1 MTWLRLGGEFSWE
14 TQEVKGKPADQNSTF
29 LEFEPEIREANRFS
43 SVERRTTE
51 FLVKE
56 KIAGSNYYYWLGY
69 YLFARSHKSCWRSLA
84 ALAEHLSVTT
94 KRPSWLSR
102 TLPSSHAASRHAN
115 HFLFSFPSTA
125 LPVSVFFLDAFL
137 NKHKLSGKVKK
148 PIKKPQLASA
158 PEWS

>member
-1 MTWLRLGGEFSWE
+1 MTWLRLGGELFMRNAGG
-14 TQEVKGKPADQNSTF
+14 QRQPADQNSTF
-29 LEFEPEIREANRFS
+29 LEFEPEIRQANHFS
-43 SVERRTTE
+43 SVERRMTE

-56 KIAGSNYYYWLGY
+56 KIAGSNYYYWLGN

-125 LPVSVFFLDAFL
+125 LPVSVFSWMLFLISTNSPAKWRSQL
-137 NKHKLSGKVKK
+137 KSLS
-148 PIKKPQLASA
+148 
-158 PEWS
+158 